1 MKKIMSVLLV
11 GLLFVPMMIN
21 ADVKDYK
28 TNTLSEVLK
37 EEGIDIDLGDYKESD
52 EKINIYLFRG
62 KGCTVCR
69 KFVTFLAENIEEYGK
84 YFNLVAFEVYYD
96 VDNSKLMSEV
106 SNFFGK
112 EAEGVP
118 YIVIGDEY
126 FPGFLDSEDY
136 ELSIKTAIK
145 KLYDSKDRYD
155 VFEELDKPVEE
166 AKDNSTSIILW
177 NLFFT
182 TVATLVILFVND
194 RHYKELNSKIE
205 NIRKK
210 NK

>member
-106 SNFFGK
+106 SNFFGE

-126 FPGFLDSEDY
+126 FPGFIDSEDY
-136 ELSIKTAIK
+136 ESSIKTAIK

>member
-69 KFVTFLAENIEEYGK
+69 KFVTFLGENIEEYGK

-106 SNFFGK
+106 SNFFGD

-126 FPGFLDSEDY
+126 FPGFIDTDDY
-136 ELSIKTAIK
+136 ESSIKTAIK

-182 TVATLVILFVND
+182 TAATLVILFVND